1 MDRIGR
7 LEAIEEIKQVK
18 ARYFRGLDLK
28 DRPLLRSVFTDDATA
43 DFRNATID
51 KRSGLDA
58 APVPLGEVVRS
69 GDAITDMIIL
79 SGERMDSVHH
89 GSIPEIEILSDT
101 TAKAIW
107 PMVDRLLFKP
117 GMNASALDGWGHYY
131 DTYRCENGK
140 WKIES
145 TRLVRLRVDNT
156 PA

>member
-18 ARYFRGLDLK
+18 ARYFRSLDTK
-28 DRPLLRSVFTDDATA
+28 DRALASTVFTENATA
-43 DFRNATID
+43 DFRGATID
-51 KRSGLDA
+51 TRTGLDA
-58 APVPLGEVVRS
+58 APVSLGEVIRGS
-69 GDAITDMIIL
+69 KAIVDMLML

-101 TAKAIW
+101 TTKAIW

-131 DTYRCENGK
+131 DTYRCEGGK

-145 TRLVRLRVDNT
+145 TRLTRLRVDNT
-156 PA
+156 AV